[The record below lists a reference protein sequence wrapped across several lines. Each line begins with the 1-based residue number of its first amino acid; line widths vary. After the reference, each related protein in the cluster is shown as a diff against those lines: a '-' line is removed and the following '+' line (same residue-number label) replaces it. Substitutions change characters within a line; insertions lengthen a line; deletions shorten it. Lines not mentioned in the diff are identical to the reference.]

1 MAKAVKDAVPEPEIA
16 PKRNCVTGGKGRGT
30 RRRAISWGGRKV
42 RKDPHGGQA
51 SRDEQEKTNAYNMR
65 RIA

>member
-51 SRDEQEKTNAYNMR
+51 NRD
-65 RIA
+65 